1 MYDDILIPTDGSD
14 SAELAARHG
23 VVLAE
28 AYGSR
33 IHALSVVDERDY
45 DGGVVDGETVVS
57 EGRAAAEREARR
69 AVESVA
75 DLVDSDVVTEVTF
88 GVPSEAILAY
98 AAEAGIDLVAMGT
111 HGRTGV
117 RRFIIGSV
125 AEKVVRRADVPIVT
139 VRASDTAPAWPPI
152 ERVLVP
158 TDGSEASFAALP
170 HAFDL
175 AERFGATVDGLYV
188 VDERTKSSFYNV
200 GTALEDVV
208 GGMEAAAETA
218 TERIESAAA
227 DRGVAV
233 STTVI
238 EGLPSRAICTHAEES
253 GTDLIVMSTHG
264 RTGLAHYLLGS
275 VTERVVRNATV
286 PVFTTPVEEGG
297 DAAPMVE

>member
-1 MYDDILIPTDGSD
+1 VI
-14 SAELAARHG
+14 
-23 VVLAE
+23 
-28 AYGSR
+28 
-33 IHALSVVDERDY
+33 
-45 DGGVVDGETVVS
+45 S
-57 EGRAAAEREARR
+57 EGREAAEREAQR

-75 DLVDSDVVTEVTF
+75 DLVDDGVTTEVTL

-98 AAEAGIDLVAMGT
+98 AAEAGVDLVVIGT

-125 AEKVVRRADVPIVT
+125 AEKVVRRADVPILT
-139 VRASDTAPAWPPI
+139 VRVSDAAPAWPPI
-152 ERVLVP
+152 DRVLVP
-158 TDGSEASFAALP
+158 TDGSEASLAALP
-170 HAFDL
+170 YALDV
-175 AERFGATVDGLYV
+175 AERFDAAVDGLYV

-208 GGMEAAAETA
+208 GGMEAAAEAA
-218 TERIESAAA
+218 TQRIESAAA

-253 GTDLIVMSTHG
+253 GADLIVMSTHG

-286 PVFTTPVEEGG
+286 PVLTTPIRGG
-297 DAAPMVE
+297 DDAAPTTE